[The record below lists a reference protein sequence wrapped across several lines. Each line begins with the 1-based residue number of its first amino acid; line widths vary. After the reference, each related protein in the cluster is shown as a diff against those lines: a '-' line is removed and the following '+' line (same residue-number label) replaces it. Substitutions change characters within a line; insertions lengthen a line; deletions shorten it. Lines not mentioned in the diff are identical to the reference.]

1 MNIIHRTLS
10 PVGFLHCVWLW
21 LDRSTNAGAVI
32 ARQVGYGLLSGR
44 TDPLTTFLAAL
55 MQISLHRWVIARFS
69 NVACQFS
76 VSTWHTSGSI
86 SASGYVLEKVQDGLA
101 LIAQKSPSLLI
112 RVQPYSHKKSS
123 KTSYKVHKISKFRQ
137 YFSKPVTDSLLT

>member
-1 MNIIHRTLS
+1 M
-10 PVGFLHCVWLW
+10 WLW

-32 ARQVGYGLLSGR
+32 ARQVGHGLLSGR

-55 MQISLHRWVIARFS
+55 MQIPLHRWVIARFS

-76 VSTWHTSGSI
+76 VSTWHTSGCI

-101 LIAQKSPSLLI
+101 LIAKKAPHYLSVFSHIRTRKVQKLPIKFIKILSFDSIFLSL
-112 RVQPYSHKKSS
+112 
-123 KTSYKVHKISKFRQ
+123 
-137 YFSKPVTDSLLT
+137 